1 MGGVT
6 KELAGGCGPRAET
19 DEVLDISPLQLV
31 WAGAGAD
38 TNGLSLLS
46 FSLRAPG
53 GHMTVRGTAWN
64 CKFVLS
70 SATSYLL
77 SKALSEFV
85 SGRWV
90 ALGFLGQLS
99 SGYLSTGV

>member
-1 MGGVT
+1 
-6 KELAGGCGPRAET
+6 
-19 DEVLDISPLQLV
+19 
-31 WAGAGAD
+31 
-38 TNGLSLLS
+38 
-46 FSLRAPG
+46 
-53 GHMTVRGTAWN
+53 MTVRGTVWN

-85 SGRWV
+85 SGRRV